1 MRIQLI
7 EDTVCP
13 WCRIGSHNLNEAIAE
28 WRKTHDEEVVIEYLP
43 YLLDPVE
50 PGSKEN
56 FRARFEQRK
65 GVPAAQVDQM
75 FQRVT
80 EAGKQA
86 GIHFDFGKVEIAVD
100 TVPGHELIALVPE
113 TKKAAVIEA
122 IMKAYFEDGSAE
134 AAIPPLKA
142 VLSVMAFGSYEGK
155 SIEDPEV
162 RTLFDRDTVLQS
174 DWYKERLE
182 RYKDQEI
189 AYIERSMNY
198 IQAYLAKGT
207 NASSNAARRA
217 QLEVQRAK
225 VRLEALRNPS
235 YMEIITGSIGKDPLY
250 TLNK

>member
-1 MRIQLI
+1 VALIVEAKIPMRIQLI

-80 EAGKQA
+80 EVGKQA

-122 IMKAYFEDGSAE
+122 IMKAYFEDGRDIGE
-134 AAIPPLKA
+134 DEVLLQAARDAGVTEGEIAAFEPIFRSHVTREA
-142 VLSVMAFGSYEGK
+142 VLGV
-155 SIEDPEV
+155 
-162 RTLFDRDTVLQS
+162 
-174 DWYKERLE
+174 
-182 RYKDQEI
+182 I
-189 AYIERSMNY
+189 AD
-198 IQAYLAKGT
+198 
-207 NASSNAARRA
+207 
-217 QLEVQRAK
+217 VQRAG
-225 VRLEALRNPS
+225 
-235 YMEIITGSIGKDPLY
+235 ITGVPFFIIDGKLAVSGAQPPATFLGAFEQAAQMEGAAV
-250 TLNK
+250 